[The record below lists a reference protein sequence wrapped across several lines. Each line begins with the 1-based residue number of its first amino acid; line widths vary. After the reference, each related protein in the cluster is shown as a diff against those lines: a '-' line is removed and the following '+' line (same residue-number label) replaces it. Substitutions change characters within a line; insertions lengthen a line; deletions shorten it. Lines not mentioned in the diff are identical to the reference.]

1 MADSSTPLI
10 ANYRPERPFAWRDGE
25 AVAAGSALAHIE
37 AVAAALS
44 GRKALFN
51 LCDDRYLFTVA
62 FAAACWAN
70 ALNLLPQTRQ
80 PLALARIRER
90 YPDAIAIDDA
100 WVAARIDAQAPTARR
115 PPMIAACQPV
125 AVVFTSGSTGE
136 PDPQL
141 KRWGDLAIGSDL
153 LRQRF
158 FPDATTLNI
167 VASVPP
173 QHMYGLENSV
183 LLALHGG
190 FAAASTRPF
199 MPWQIAD
206 ALASLPAPR
215 TLFTTP
221 IQLKACLDAAV
232 DLPRVTR
239 IISATAPLPV
249 EHAQS
254 AERRWQT
261 EVHEIYG
268 SSETG
273 SIASRRTAARKPW
286 QLYDGLRLEQ
296 GTQPVVSG
304 GQLPE
309 PVALEDA
316 LDLVDATHFRLVG
329 RSADLLKVAGKRISL
344 AELTAALLAVD
355 GVEDAVVF
363 SPPESP
369 ASGRPTALVVAP
381 GVTVRTLG
389 AELARRVDPVF
400 VPRPLVKVEQLP
412 RNAMGKL
419 ARADVI
425 ALWQAA
431 RSPRSTVRG

>member
-1 MADSSTPLI
+1 MVEPSTPLI
-10 ANYRPERPFAWRDGE
+10 ADYHPERPFAWRDGE
-25 AVAAGSALAHIE
+25 PVPAGVALADIK

-62 FAAACWAN
+62 FAAGCWAN

-80 PLALARIRER
+80 PVALARIRER
-90 YPDAIAIDDA
+90 YPDAVAIDDA
-100 WVAARIDAQAPTARR
+100 WVAARLGARSPIADL
-115 PPMIAACQPV
+115 PPRIAAQQAV

-141 KRWGDLAIGSDL
+141 KRWGDLAVGSNL

-158 FPDATTLNI
+158 FPEDSAMNI

-190 FAAASTRPF
+190 FAAASARPF

-206 ALASLPAPR
+206 ALAGLPAPR

-239 IISATAPLPV
+239 IISATAPLAI

-261 EVHEIYG
+261 EVYEIYG

-273 SIASRRTAARKPW
+273 SIASRRPAAETSW
-286 QLYDGLRLEQ
+286 QLYDGLCVDPAA
-296 GTQPVVSG
+296 QPVVRG

-316 LDLVDATHFRLVG
+316 LELIDATRFRLIG

-344 AELTAALLAVD
+344 AELTAALLAID
-355 GVEDAVVF
+355 GVDDAVVF
-363 SPPESP
+363 NPPEAS

-381 GVTVRTLG
+381 GCSTRALG

-412 RNAMGKL
+412 RNEMGKL

-425 ALWQAA
+425 DVWRAA
-431 RSPRSTVRG
+431 RSPRSMVRG